1 MPDCGCDLMDGL
13 IDLLV
18 RFFFVLFFFYFHFVL
33 VSVQVSDAVE
43 PRVMSTNRKREIF
56 VTCPLVSASP
66 ALEMQSA
73 AVAARF
79 YMEIMLEK
87 CVSFSMKAPAALT
100 VNKSLSRETL
110 VSLRVFICL
119 ASVSSLSSIS
129 LLTGRH
135 RELKEKREL
144 GRIEDIVPARWGTIS
159 WISFNS
165 RSWWYKVHR
174 PIDLLHILEIYIN
187 KICGLSELFE

>member
-18 RFFFVLFFFYFHFVL
+18 RFFFFLFFFYFHFVL

-159 WISFNS
+159 
-165 RSWWYKVHR
+165 
-174 PIDLLHILEIYIN
+174 
-187 KICGLSELFE
+187 

>member
-1 MPDCGCDLMDGL
+1 MISLTATIPAIRLSSDPE
-13 IDLLV
+13 
-18 RFFFVLFFFYFHFVL
+18 
-33 VSVQVSDAVE
+33 VSDAVE

-159 WISFNS
+159 
-165 RSWWYKVHR
+165 
-174 PIDLLHILEIYIN
+174 
-187 KICGLSELFE
+187 

>member
-1 MPDCGCDLMDGL
+1 MGPLYVV
-13 IDLLV
+13 LLQ
-18 RFFFVLFFFYFHFVL
+18 RLDRPCPTVLNAPNLSISRRGRRRWGATGTAL
-33 VSVQVSDAVE
+33 VYAVTSAIRRWYLASIRSTMINLTATIPAIRLSSDAVE

-100 VNKSLSRETL
+100 VNKSLSRE
-110 VSLRVFICL
+110 
-119 ASVSSLSSIS
+119 
-129 LLTGRH
+129 
-135 RELKEKREL
+135 KK
-144 GRIEDIVPARWGTIS
+144 
-159 WISFNS
+159 
-165 RSWWYKVHR
+165 
-174 PIDLLHILEIYIN
+174 
-187 KICGLSELFE
+187 

>member
-1 MPDCGCDLMDGL
+1 MDWL
-13 IDLLV
+13 ICWFG
-18 RFFFVLFFFYFHFVL
+18 FFLFCFFFYFHFVL